1 MLFSHYIIHYI
12 LMYFN
17 YVVGKNE
24 PEKYMRLNG
33 VGELDR
39 EKKNT

>member
-1 MLFSHYIIHYI
+1 
-12 LMYFN
+12 MYFN
-17 YVVGKNE
+17 YVGGKNE

-39 EKKNT
+39 EKKKNT